1 MVRLHSLLV
10 LIINLCLSI
19 LDWAL
24 SSFAEYRNQLLAL
37 SIIPSALDL
46 AVKAF
51 AYLKVDLDEEK
62 AAWFTAQIEVDVAYS
77 GSQGPEDLC

>member
-1 MVRLHSLLV
+1 M
-10 LIINLCLSI
+10 
-19 LDWAL
+19 
-24 SSFAEYRNQLLAL
+24 AL

-51 AYLKVDLDEEK
+51 ADLKVDLDEEK
-62 AAWFTAQIEVDVAYS
+62 AARFTAQIEVDVAYS